1 MQILIACAKLMDTTG
16 VPALKFA
23 TKPTFE
29 REALHNAAQL
39 SQYSVDELQ
48 QMLKVN
54 RAIAV
59 ENHLRYQNFIVESA
73 RRPAGQIYDG
83 MVFKKLDLASFTEGE
98 LLYANDHLNICSF
111 LYGLLRP
118 LDNINPYRLEG
129 NVELPENGGITM
141 TDYWQPILT
150 DYLIAKVKADDGI
163 LVNLASE
170 EMKSLFDWKKVS
182 SELTV
187 VSPEFKVDKNGKLRT
202 IVIYAKMCRGAM
214 SRYILKNRITDI
226 DSLSS
231 FTYDG
236 FRLIESKPRLL
247 YAL

>member
-1 MQILIACAKLMDTTG
+1 
-16 VPALKFA
+16 
-23 TKPTFE
+23 
-29 REALHNAAQL
+29 
-39 SQYSVDELQ
+39 
-48 QMLKVN
+48 
-54 RAIAV
+54 
-59 ENHLRYQNFIVESA
+59 
-73 RRPAGQIYDG
+73 
-83 MVFKKLDLASFTEGE
+83 
-98 LLYANDHLNICSF
+98 
-111 LYGLLRP
+111 

-129 NVELPENGGITM
+129 NVELPDNGGVTM

-150 DYLIAKVKADDGI
+150 EYLIAKVKADDGI

-170 EMKSLFDWKKVS
+170 EMKSLFDWEKVS
-182 SELTV
+182 NELTV

-226 DSLSS
+226 DLLSS

>member
-1 MQILIACAKLMDTTG
+1 MQILIACAKLMDAKG

-48 QMLKVN
+48 QMLKVM
-54 RAIAV
+54 RGVAM
-59 ENHLRYQNFIVESA
+59 
-73 RRPAGQIYDG
+73 IYDG
-83 MVFKKLDLASFTEGE
+83 MVFKKLDLASFTDGE

-118 LDNINPYRLEG
+118 LDSINPYRLEG
-129 NVELPENGGITM
+129 NVELPDNGGVTM

-226 DSLSS
+226 NSLSS
-231 FTYDG
+231 FTYGG
-236 FRLIESKPRLL
+236 FRPIESKPRLL